1 MMRTLVSAL
10 AAAALAGCATVVV
23 PPQAYHFDPTHP
35 QAKPVAD
42 AAKVAPLTNRIAQ
55 LQVQLNEVRAQVAQQ
70 PDSFNRLALY
80 ERENRIHRELDPL
93 QHELGQYA
101 SAR

>member
-23 PPQAYHFDPTHP
+23 PPQAYSFDPTHP
-35 QAKPVAD
+35 KARPVAD
-42 AAKVAPLTNRIAQ
+42 AARITPLTNRIAQ
-55 LQVQLNEVRAQVAQQ
+55 LQVELGDVRAQIAQQ
-70 PDSFNRLALY
+70 ADSFQRLALY

>member
-70 PDSFNRLALY
+70 PDSFKRLALY